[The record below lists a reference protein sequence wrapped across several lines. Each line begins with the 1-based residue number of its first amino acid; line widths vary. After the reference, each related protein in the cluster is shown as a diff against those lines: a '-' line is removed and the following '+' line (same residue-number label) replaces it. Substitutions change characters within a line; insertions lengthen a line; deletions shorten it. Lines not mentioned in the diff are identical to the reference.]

1 MPSNLKFKA
10 GVIVPKVVII
20 AAAVINAANEVS
32 IAGDV
37 TVTSGSD
44 PGHMPGSKHYTN
56 EALDIRS
63 KTVPTAQKRQ
73 WLAVI
78 KRRLGRDY
86 DCILEYEGKPQE
98 HFHIE
103 YDPK

>member
-1 MPSNLKFKA
+1 MPANLKFKA

-20 AAAVINAANEVS
+20 AAAVINAANELS
-32 IAGDV
+32 FAGDV

-44 PGHMPGSKHYTN
+44 PGHMHGSKHYTN
-56 EALDIRS
+56 EALDVRS
-63 KTVPTAQKRQ
+63 KTVPTALKHK

-86 DCILEYEGKPQE
+86 DVILEHEGKAQE